1 MAATRPDDGA
11 DILAL
16 PQAQGRGASL
26 IAAHLR
32 AAILGGTYT
41 VGDRSPPERDIA
53 RALGA
58 SRTTIRNAL
67 RLLENDDLVTRKA
80 GSGTYVTQRRQVQQD
95 DIAEITSPLELV
107 EVRSMIEPQVVR
119 LAVRNGK
126 PRDLDFLWQAV
137 AETEHAGTDVDQFS
151 RCDQRFHLALAETAH
166 NPLFIWIFH
175 QINRIRSHR
184 HWVAVQY
191 KVLTPA
197 RIAAYNAQHRALAD
211 AISVRDSDTAVDV
224 IQRHLQSARSDLLGV
239 QD

>member
-1 MAATRPDDGA
+1 MAPTRQDDST
-11 DILAL
+11 DTLTL
-16 PQAQGRGASL
+16 PQAQGRGASV

-32 AAILGGTYT
+32 AAILGGTYAG
-41 VGDRSPPERDIA
+41 GDRLPPERDIA
-53 RALGA
+53 RSLGA
-58 SRTTIRNAL
+58 SRTTVRNAL
-67 RLLENDDLVTRKA
+67 QLLEDDDLVTRKA
-80 GSGTYVTQRRQVQQD
+80 GSGTYVTQHGRLQHD

-126 PRDLDFLWQAV
+126 PRDLDLLWQAV
-137 AETEHAGTDVDQFS
+137 AETERAGTDADQFS

-175 QINRIRSHR
+175 QMNRIRSHR

-191 KVLTPA
+191 KVLTPP
-197 RIAAYNAQHRALAD
+197 RITAYNAQHRALAE

-224 IQRHLQSARSDLLGV
+224 IQRHLQSARNDLLGV
-239 QD
+239 RD